1 MNQWPRPMGRRR
13 FPNSCPWRAC
23 AAAIIS
29 SAVNAGKT
37 EQQTLKALKAAGID
51 VRRLP
56 SQFVSAKIEDALKAA
71 RLAASALRTPRKKKP
86 SK

>member
-1 MNQWPRPMGRRR
+1 MAKTDGSPPLPELVPLEAR
-13 FPNSCPWRAC
+13 